1 MDPELIPQLIA
12 EIALADPRIRRSD
25 EMEQVAQIS
34 MWAGILAEVPY
45 DFAVSA
51 VHQHYATSQWAILP
65 ANIATRWQAVVR
77 DRMQRDVDPA
87 PPVDPD
93 NETAYRT
100 ALAAHRRAVA
110 TGQQPPVE
118 HKALTSGP
126 AAEEV
131 QRRLAALGDYLPTSV
146 REALA
151 PYRPAA
157 ARRIATIREG
167 RPDALAV
174 VCPVETCRAEV
185 KAPCTRPGKNHGR
198 HRLAAPHP
206 SRVDAAAERAA

>member
-1 MDPELIPQLIA
+1 MDSELIPQLIA
-12 EIALADPRIRRSD
+12 EIALADPRIRRTD

-93 NETAYRT
+93 NESAYRH

-110 TGQQPPVE
+110 TGQEPPVE
-118 HKALTSGP
+118 HKALSAGP
-126 AAEEV
+126 AAAEAE
-131 QRRLAALGDYLPTSV
+131 RRIAAFGRYIPPSVDDVLAA
-146 REALA
+146 
-151 PYRPAA
+151 YRPRRAA
-157 ARRIATIREG
+157 RIATIREG
-167 RPDALAV
+167 RPDALGVA
-174 VCPVETCRAEV
+174 CPVETCRA
-185 KAPCTRPGKNHGR
+185 AAGTGCTRPGKGQTR
-198 HRLAAPHP
+198 HRLAGPHP